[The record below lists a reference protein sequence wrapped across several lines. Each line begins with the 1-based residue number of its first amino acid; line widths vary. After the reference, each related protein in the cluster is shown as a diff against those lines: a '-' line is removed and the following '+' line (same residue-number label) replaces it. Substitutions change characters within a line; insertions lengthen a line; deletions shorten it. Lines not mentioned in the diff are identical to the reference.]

1 MTHEKDDR
9 NERELRGAFE
19 ALRAETGAP
28 DRLPD
33 FARMVASARGE
44 SSPTLRVVEGGASR
58 RVAAPWRRTGWWATL
73 ATAAAAAAILL
84 VQLGRDSGDADFE
97 RLVSAY
103 AADTALGAWRS
114 PTDGLLHTPGVA
126 LGAVPRV
133 GSGLRPS
140 APPPGPGA
148 GR

>member
-1 MTHEKDDR
+1 MTQETGDR
-9 NERELRGAFE
+9 DERELRGAFE

-28 DRLPD
+28 EGVPD
-33 FARMVASARGE
+33 FARRVASARAE
-44 SSPTLRVVEGGASR
+44 SAPELRVVEGGATR
-58 RVAAPWRRTGWWATL
+58 RVAAPWRRTGLWATL

-103 AADTALGAWRS
+103 ASDAALGAWRS
-114 PTDGLLHTPGVA
+114 PTDGLLRTPGVA

-133 GSGLRPS
+133 GAGVRPS
-140 APPPGPGA
+140 GPPRNRGE